1 MAMCRV
7 GRQACPGRAN
17 SRHKVQDAEKRV
29 GCFTDGV
36 FPDADMP
43 RRVKEQSAWDPTDP
57 L

>member
-29 GCFTDGV
+29 GCFTDAV
-36 FPDADMP
+36 FPDADTP
-43 RRVKEQSAWDPTDP
+43 GRVKEQSTWDPTDP